1 MLRRAAV
8 IRYGGVTGYGG
19 GQVVPVGVVDRAS
32 ANDPAWH
39 PRYHIWW
46 SERSIPS
53 LPDGLP
59 KWCVGAR
66 CREITLHHAVGSINS
81 NLTPKPWSKLLNYF
95 ACHSGWSAMWLLH
108 AVGRHCAGSL
118 PCCHRMIDVGGLSCN
133 GPLNLYH
140 ALTARLLGVSSQ
152 GLKQQGDAA
161 GLPMSTDHAILHACF
176 MCRSRSRDT
185 SELCKEAA

>member
-1 MLRRAAV
+1 M
-8 IRYGGVTGYGG
+8 
-19 GQVVPVGVVDRAS
+19 PVGVVDRAS

-140 ALTARLLGVSSQ
+140 ALTARLLGVMRVFSGPQ
-152 GLKQQGDAA
+152 AA
-161 GLPMSTDHAILHACF
+161 RRRGRPPYEH
-176 MCRSRSRDT
+176 RSRDPARVLHVQV
-185 SELCKEAA
+185 SVAGHVRAVQGGCLNPPARSAR